1 MTHVQIHA
9 APTPK
14 NSTQSSHDWPVG
26 SGSYAAWYLSKAK
39 AAATETA
46 SCESSIQPIRMAGA

>member
-1 MTHVQIHA
+1 MSRVQIHA

-14 NSTQSSHDWPVG
+14 NSTHSSHDCPVG
-26 SGSYAAWYLSKAK
+26 SGSYAAWYRSNAN
-39 AAATETA
+39 AAPTETA

>member
-1 MTHVQIHA
+1 MSSVQIHA

-14 NSTQSSHDWPVG
+14 NSTHNSHDCGVG
-26 SGSYAAWYLSKAK
+26 SGSTAAWYLSKAK